1 MEMLT
6 DSLLK
11 RIAAL
16 EARMATLEGR
26 VAAVERHDALSI
38 PPVECPACGS
48 SRHTPCAHAECPY
61 AYRVTCAADGGSIA

>member
-16 EARMATLEGR
+16 EARLAALEGR
-26 VAAVERHDALSI
+26 MVILEGPLS
-38 PPVECPACGS
+38 VFKGAQACPQCGS
-48 SRHTPCAHAECPY
+48 TTPARCMNAACPY
-61 AYRVTCAADGGSIA
+61 AYRVTCGSARTA